1 MADTPNGILQAA
13 WAIALFFCFIRRS
26 LPDITPFLLPTRR
39 RIVEVRPVMVLQLE
53 PLAKRVAEL
62 LEPHIER
69 LGYELV
75 TVDFRNS
82 RHHSLLRLLVD
93 KPGGG
98 ISLSDLER
106 LSPILGDLLDVY
118 DPVDGRYTL
127 EVSSPGIN
135 RPLAKLKDFEAYR
148 GQRIRIRTYRPRDGR
163 KNFQG
168 VLVEVRPDGVDLQD
182 EASQERRAFAFNE
195 IQGAN
200 YEHKFD

>member
-1 MADTPNGILQAA
+1 MVFCRLRGQLPFFF
-13 WAIALFFCFIRRS
+13 ALFAARS
-26 LPDITPFLLPTRR
+26 RTLRHFFYRPGGE
-39 RIVEVRPVMVLQLE
+39 IVEVRPVMVLQLE

-135 RPLAKLKDFEAYR
+135 RPLAKLKDFVAYR

-182 EASQERRAFAFNE
+182 EASQE
-195 IQGAN
+195 
-200 YEHKFD
+200 

>member
-1 MADTPNGILQAA
+1 
-13 WAIALFFCFIRRS
+13 
-26 LPDITPFLLPTRR
+26 
-39 RIVEVRPVMVLQLE
+39 MVLQLE
-53 PLAKRVAEL
+53 PLAKKVAEL

-69 LGYELV
+69 LGFELV
-75 TVDFRNS
+75 TVEFRKGT

-98 ISLSDLER
+98 VTLSDLER

-118 DPVDGRYTL
+118 DPVEGRYTL

-148 GQRIRIRTYRPRDGR
+148 GQRIRIRTYRPRGGR
-163 KNFQG
+163 KNFEG
-168 VLVEVRPDGVDLQD
+168 VLIEVRPDGVDLED
-182 EASQERRAFAFNE
+182 ALSRERHMFAFNE